1 MLGMAETAGGGLK
14 MRDVLISIPT
24 LAYKNWRIFIDFGD
38 EDEEDRSVRH
48 LYKEFPYRDDV
59 EKVKR

>member
-1 MLGMAETAGGGLK
+1 MAQTAGGELS

-24 LAYKNWRIFIDFGD
+24 LAYKDWRIFFNFED
-38 EDEEDRSVRH
+38 EDEEDRVVRNMR
-48 LYKEFPYRDDV
+48 KEFPYRDDV